1 MSASTKKA
9 AASISFLTVLDQGDD
24 GLFGGYLVLNAAG
37 RPLEFHCTAPVKANR
52 AQQILYGRTLA
63 PYLYGEQIGQ
73 TLIGKAKTS
82 PRWICTDVQPA
93 LAVRDYVATP
103 VALVLEA
110 PSAVHEEQEESP
122 SSGDSTSSKTWR
134 LDAARETA
142 PRPHAASLLEFELG
156 GFALAVSPTWG
167 DDRETVKSLWREFAG
182 LDLLEP
188 FARIRE
194 AIEEAQKAAR

>member
-1 MSASTKKA
+1 MSASTAKA
-9 AASISFLTVLDQGDD
+9 AASVGFLTVLDQGED

-73 TLIGKAKTS
+73 TLVGKAKTS

-93 LAVRDYVATP
+93 LSVREFIETP

-110 PSAVHEEQEESP
+110 AAEQDEAPSDEPES
-122 SSGDSTSSKTWR
+122 SVRWR
-134 LDAARETA
+134 LDAAQPNA
-142 PRPHAASLLEFELG
+142 PRPHAAGLLEFDLD
-156 GFALAVSPTWG
+156 GFPLAVSPSWS
-167 DDRETVKSLWREFAG
+167 DDCEAVKSVWRELAG
-182 LDLLEP
+182 LDLREP
-188 FARIRE
+188 FTRIRE